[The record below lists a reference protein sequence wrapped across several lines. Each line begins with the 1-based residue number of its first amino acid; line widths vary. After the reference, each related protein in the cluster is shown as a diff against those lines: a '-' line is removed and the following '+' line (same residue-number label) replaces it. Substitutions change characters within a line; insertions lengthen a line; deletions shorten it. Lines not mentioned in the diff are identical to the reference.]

1 MAISAFRDPVD
12 DKPLSADAFEHIG
25 VVPPRRL
32 GALLSSERVR
42 RGLTI
47 EQISE
52 ASAGRLPL
60 HRLSS
65 IERGTARFSDDELA
79 LVIDLYGVAPSSLVP
94 ERSQLMIDLDE
105 GLLWVNET
113 SNRARVRP
121 SAGRDD
127 VLSRYLA
134 MVYSMRHIEPG
145 TRVSLRIDD
154 VDVLGRA
161 LRAGTDTIIAD
172 LDSLMSRD
180 DGPVSWR
187 LRLLKSRVVV
197 PAAGVLVAFC
207 AAGALLLVQ
216 GNAAASAEVRSP
228 DTSTTSTAPATAT
241 AVSPA
246 TAPVSVGTAVV
257 QERNADGTPG
267 PVRPR

>member
-1 MAISAFRDPVD
+1 MAPSAFRDPVD
-12 DKPLSADAFEHIG
+12 DDLLHPDAFEHIG

-32 GALLSSERVR
+32 GSLLSSERVR

-47 EQISE
+47 EEISE

-65 IERGTARFSDDELA
+65 IERGTARLDDHELA
-79 LVIDLYGVAPSSLVP
+79 LVIDLYGVAPASLVP

-113 SNRARVRP
+113 SNRTRVRA
-121 SAGRDD
+121 SAGRED
-127 VLSRYLA
+127 VLSRYLS

-145 TRVSLRIDD
+145 TPVSLRVDD

-172 LDSLMSRD
+172 LDSLMNHTN
-180 DGPVSWR
+180 GPVSWR
-187 LRLLKSRVVV
+187 LHMLKSRVMV

-216 GNAAASAEVRSP
+216 GNASPASAEVPSP
-228 DTSTTSTAPATAT
+228 GTPTSITAPATP
-241 AVSPA
+241 PA
-246 TAPVSVGTAVV
+246 AAPVSVGTAVV

-267 PVRPR
+267 PVQPR

>member
-1 MAISAFRDPVD
+1 M
-12 DKPLSADAFEHIG
+12 KPSITARYVPRFGLS
-25 VVPPRRL
+25 RR
-32 GALLSSERVR
+32 ERVR

-60 HRLSS
+60 HRLAS
-65 IERGTARFSDDELA
+65 IERGTARFSDVDLA

-121 SAGRDD
+121 AAGRED

-145 TRVSLRIDD
+145 TQVSLRIDD

-172 LDSLMSRD
+172 LDSLMSRN

-207 AAGALLLVQ
+207 ATGALLLVQ
-216 GNAAASAEVRSP
+216 GNAAPASAEVRSP
-228 DTSTTSTAPATAT
+228 DTSTTITAPATAT

>member
-1 MAISAFRDPVD
+1 MAPSAFRDPID
-12 DKPLSADAFEHIG
+12 DDLIASDAFEHVG

-47 EQISE
+47 EEISE
-52 ASAGRLPL
+52 ASQGRLPL

-65 IERGTARFSDDELA
+65 IERGTARLDDRELA
-79 LVIDLYGVAPSSLVP
+79 LLIDLYGVAASSLVP

-113 SNRARVRP
+113 SNRTKVHS
-121 SAGRDD
+121 SAGRDE

-145 TRVSLRIDD
+145 THVSLRVDD

-172 LDSLMSRD
+172 LDALMSSH
-180 DGPVSWR
+180 GGSVSWR
-187 LRLLKSRVVV
+187 VAALRSRIVV

-216 GNAAASAEVRSP
+216 GNAVAASAEVRP
-228 DTSTTSTAPATAT
+228 ETTPTTIVSATGGT
-241 AVSPA
+241 VVQ
-246 TAPVSVGTAVV
+246 PVSVGTAVI

-267 PVRPR
+267 PVLPR